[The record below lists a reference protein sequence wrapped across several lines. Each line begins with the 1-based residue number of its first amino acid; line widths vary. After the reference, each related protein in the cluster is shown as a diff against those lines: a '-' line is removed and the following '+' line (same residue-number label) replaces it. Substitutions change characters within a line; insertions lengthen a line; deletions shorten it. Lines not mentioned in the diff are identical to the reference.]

1 MESVYVVMWESWDGV
16 TCAGDDLY
24 MSLDYTVASIWM
36 HQHVQK
42 QYANYVWD
50 QCSDIWFSG
59 DKYGWDKYYIDVR
72 PLEEEL

>member
-1 MESVYVVMWESWDGV
+1 
-16 TCAGDDLY
+16 
-24 MSLDYTVASIWM
+24 M